1 MQLEDFEIPELDP
14 TQILI
19 QTRKSL
25 ISPGT
30 EYAFYMELPNTPGKY
45 PVYPGYSNIGEVV
58 AVGEEVTQF
67 SVGDV

>member
-1 MQLEDFEIPELDP
+1 MTGQRVAIPAKAVVKLEDFEIPELEP

-19 QTRKSL
+19 RTRKTL

-45 PVYPGYSNIGEVV
+45 PVYPGYSNIG
-58 AVGEEVTQF
+58 
-67 SVGDV
+67 